1 MMSVFPYFLFL
12 SPLLSSEVLEVIG
25 KQTSKV
31 YYSKGD
37 IMLRSGELSSNL
49 YFIEK
54 GLVRSFTFRETET
67 TTWLF
72 AEGDWIGS
80 TEKLPSLESLEV
92 LENTMVRIISY
103 SDWQSLQDQ
112 FPVLKDIT
120 IQWLQQALARVN
132 TRLQLLTIDSPAKR
146 YEVFLKTFPQLSN
159 RLLSNHLASF
169 LHMRP
174 ETLSR
179 VKRRLLDQDKRIS

>member
-1 MMSVFPYFLFL
+1 MSVFSYFLFPN
-12 SPLLSSEVLEVIG
+12 SSISSEVLEAIA
-25 KQTSKV
+25 KQAFKV

-54 GLVRSFTFRETET
+54 GLVRSFTFTESET
-67 TTWLF
+67 TNWIF
-72 AEGDWIGS
+72 SEGDWIS
-80 TEKLPSLESLEV
+80 FTEKLPSVESLKV
-92 LENTMVRIISY
+92 LENSTVWVINHV
-103 SDWQSLQDQ
+103 DWQSLQYQ
-112 FPVLKDIT
+112 FPILKDIT
-120 IQWLQQALARVN
+120 IQWLQQALTRVN

-146 YEVFLKTFPQLSN
+146 YEVFLKTFPQLAN

-179 VKRRLLDQDKRIS
+179 VKKYLRDQDKRIS